1 MSVPPN
7 LLPSSAASAA
17 IDRSAVMVGCPRCAS
32 PSLTPCRRGR
42 QTQRIALEDEYNSSR
57 LRHEQA
63 AAADRTARV

>member
-1 MSVPPN
+1 
-7 LLPSSAASAA
+7 
-17 IDRSAVMVGCPRCAS
+17 MVGCPRCAS